1 MHELPGTDRAGLVIA
16 AHGELM
22 TLIADGSLMPDRLDS
37 MPTRLRLAEQA
48 VRLAAAAEPGV
59 ARNNLARAE
68 TLAWIHDPTLYRRA
82 LWDGGPEEVRRLMTA
97 ITPAATLYADVFGA
111 TTKGPR
117 S

>member
-59 ARNNLARAE
+59 ARDELARAE

-82 LWDGGPEEVRRLMTA
+82 LHDIGPDEVRRLMTA
-97 ITPAATLYADVFGA
+97 ISPAATLYADA
-111 TTKGPR
+111 LAESKRGPR